1 MNDHEDSIWLNLAA
15 MSAPAYSAAGAHPP
29 YGFTTRVLARLRA
42 EQHEQK
48 LAERI
53 GLRAIF
59 AAFAILVVTGVFAL
73 GLNRHAAD
81 RSDLEPGLR
90 GFLQAADMPLS

>member
-1 MNDHEDSIWLNLAA
+1 MNNPEDHTWLNLAA
-15 MSAPAYSAAGAHPP
+15 IGAPAYSAAGPQPP

-42 EQHEQK
+42 EQREQK

-59 AAFAILVVTGVFAL
+59 AAFAILLVTGVFAVD
-73 GLNRHAAD
+73 RHASD

-90 GFLQAADMPLS
+90 GFVQAADLPLS